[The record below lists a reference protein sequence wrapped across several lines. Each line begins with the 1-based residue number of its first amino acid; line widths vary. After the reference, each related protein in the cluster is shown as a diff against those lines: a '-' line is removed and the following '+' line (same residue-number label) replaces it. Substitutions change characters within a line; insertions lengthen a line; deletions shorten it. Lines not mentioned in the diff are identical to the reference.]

1 MVNYVMPCSSI
12 ELPTLVFRQAQNIH
26 FCVIFHSSHVG
37 AGVRFWLKG
46 TTYQNNSLVS
56 LEDIGEDDTAL
67 LCLTDLTVCCKTP
80 YTGIIGYA
88 VGNWFFP
95 NGTRVVSNTTK
106 TGEQWEIFRT
116 RGQHFI
122 YLHRRRGGAT
132 GIYRCTIPDGAGV
145 HRNITIGVYT
155 ANTGECYIKIEL
167 ILFHSLDPSML
178 KLLFIKQP
186 TACVGRLPV
195 FLYRHQLLL

>member
-1 MVNYVMPCSSI
+1 M
-12 ELPTLVFRQAQNIH
+12 
-26 FCVIFHSSHVG
+26 IFHSSHAG

-46 TTYQNNSLVS
+46 TAYQNNSLVS

-67 LCLTDLTVCCKTP
+67 LCLTDLTVCCRSP
-80 YTGIIGYA
+80 YTGIIGYV

-95 NGTRVVSNTTK
+95 NGTRVLSSFTT
-106 TGEQWEIFRT
+106 TGEKWEIHRT
-116 RGQHFI
+116 RGQHLV
-122 YLHRRRGGAT
+122 YLHRSRGGAT

-167 ILFHSLDPSML
+167 ILFHSPGSIYAQIVIYQTANCMCWML
-178 KLLFIKQP
+178 TSIL
-186 TACVGRLPV
+186 T
-195 FLYRHQLLL
+195 LLLVAAVNTIHA